1 MNIKLLYFFTVFL
14 SINSFSQS
22 VEYEKYTLNN
32 GLDVILHKD
41 NSSPVITTAV
51 MYHIGAKD
59 ENPEK
64 TGFAHFFEHLLFE
77 GSKNIKRGQ
86 WDILVNSNGGR
97 YNANTTADRTYYYVV
112 FPSNNLELSLWLESE
127 RMLHPVINQIGID
140 TQKEVVKEE
149 KRRGENRPYAK
160 LFDYIQQELF
170 KVHPYKGSVIGEM
183 DHLSSATL
191 NDFAAF
197 NKKFH
202 VPNNAVLVIAGDIN
216 IEKTKTLIDQYFGEI
231 KRGNIVTRNLPK
243 EDPIKETIF
252 KEAYDENIQIP
263 LKILAYRTPSM
274 KTRESRVLDMIS
286 TYLSGGQS
294 SILYKKLVDKKKMA
308 LQVLAANNAQED
320 YGIYFIGGLP
330 LGDTELSTLTIEIDE
345 EIDKLKNELISE
357 RDFQKIQNKY
367 ESQYVSS
374 NSTVEGIA
382 NSLARYH
389 TLYGDIDLINN
400 EIDIYRSISRE
411 EIQLVA
417 KKYLNKNQRLE
428 LNYLP
433 KK

>member
-202 VPNNAVLVIAGDIN
+202 VPNNAVLVIAGDII

>member
-1 MNIKLLYFFTVFL
+1 MNIKLLYFFTLFL
-14 SINSFSQS
+14 SINSFSQL

>member
-1 MNIKLLYFFTVFL
+1 MNIKLLFFFTVFF

>member
-400 EIDIYRSISRE
+400 EIDIYRSISRK

>member
-1 MNIKLLYFFTVFL
+1 MNIKLLYFFTIFL

>member
-1 MNIKLLYFFTVFL
+1 MNIKLLYFFTVFI

-294 SILYKKLVDKKKMA
+294 SVLYKKLVDKKKMA

-411 EIQLVA
+411 EIQQVA

>member
-231 KRGNIVTRNLPK
+231 KRGNIVTRNLPI

-330 LGDTELSTLTIEIDE
+330 LGATELSTLTIEIDE